1 MKTKQKI
8 YGVKT
13 AGELLNITFV
23 SKELAVEY
31 FKLSYPN
38 LEKKYK
44 NKTGWKA
51 DCYES
56 VEEEEYFS
64 FCIEELTL
72 YNKLLNK

>member
-8 YGVKT
+8 YGIMT
-13 AGELLNITFV
+13 GGELWGITFV

-38 LEKKYK
+38 LERKYK

-56 VEEEEYFS
+56 VEEGEYFS

-72 YNKLLNK
+72 YNKLPNK